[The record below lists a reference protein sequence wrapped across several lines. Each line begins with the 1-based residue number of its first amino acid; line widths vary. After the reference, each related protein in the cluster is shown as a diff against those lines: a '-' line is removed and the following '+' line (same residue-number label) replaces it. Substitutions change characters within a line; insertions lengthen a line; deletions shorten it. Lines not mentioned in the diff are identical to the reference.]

1 MTSMGDVVH
10 ALPAITEALSML
22 PNITFDWVVEE
33 GFSEIPCW
41 HLGVSR
47 VIPIALRRWRKNPIK
62 AFYSGEC
69 KIFFRSLRAQ
79 KYDVV
84 IDAQGLLKSAVIS
97 YIARGKRY
105 GLNRKSAKE
114 GLASWFYH
122 VSQEVSW
129 NLHAIERIRQL
140 FGLSLQYSVPA
151 TRGKYNLNKQLFL
164 IQKFTKVPYVVFV
177 HGASRTNKLW
187 VEEYWCQLAEKVISL
202 GMQVFFPWGG
212 DLERQRADRLVININ
227 HRSKSSNQG
236 KAIVLEKSTLTQI
249 AQLFVG
255 AKAVVSI
262 DTGLSHI
269 AAALDIPL
277 VSMYS
282 VTNPE
287 SVGAYGTNVVNLTPS
302 QLLKSEKIMSVV
314 TTQQV
319 WESLHPLLTG
329 PKS

>member
-1 MTSMGDVVH
+1 
-10 ALPAITEALSML
+10 
-22 PNITFDWVVEE
+22 
-33 GFSEIPCW
+33 
-41 HLGVSR
+41 
-47 VIPIALRRWRKNPIK
+47 
-62 AFYSGEC
+62 
-69 KIFFRSLRAQ
+69 
-79 KYDVV
+79 
-84 IDAQGLLKSAVIS
+84 
-97 YIARGKRY
+97 
-105 GLNRKSAKE
+105 
-114 GLASWFYH
+114 
-122 VSQEVSW
+122 
-129 NLHAIERIRQL
+129 
-140 FGLSLQYSVPA
+140 
-151 TRGKYNLNKQLFL
+151 
-164 IQKFTKVPYVVFV
+164 
-177 HGASRTNKLW
+177 
-187 VEEYWCQLAEKVISL
+187 
-202 GMQVFFPWGG
+202 MQVFFPWGG